1 MIRRIAV
8 ATFVAVLLVAGTS
21 SGARADEV
29 SRAVDRMGWQ
39 EMFLETC
46 DPGDADI
53 RLKISVKSEDLKKQ
67 LIDLA
72 VRAVRLRP
80 EEKKLDA
87 VFIAPV
93 IITQAETGDGQML
106 LVEIANATRKNF
118 DLRIKLREGG
128 LEMAKPSLEQT
139 FSARWTRMQDLESE
153 ELQVTITMVV
163 GPKREKA
170 RPARATEAA
179 PKQPPPASKQGPA
192 GGS

>member
-1 MIRRIAV
+1 MIRRIA
-8 ATFVAVLLVAGTS
+8 AALFVVVLLVAGTS

-80 EEKKLDA
+80 EERKLDA

-106 LVEIANATRKNF
+106 VVEIANATRKNF

-170 RPARATEAA
+170 SPARATETA
-179 PKQPPPASKQGPA
+179 PKQPPPASKQAPG